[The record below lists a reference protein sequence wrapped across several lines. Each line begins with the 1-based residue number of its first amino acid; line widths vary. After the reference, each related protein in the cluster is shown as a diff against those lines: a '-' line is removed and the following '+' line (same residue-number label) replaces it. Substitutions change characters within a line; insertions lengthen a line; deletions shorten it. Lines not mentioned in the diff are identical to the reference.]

1 VAGFL
6 LAFSFGVL
14 AEPVMGPVAPV
25 VMSALVFAGSAQFA
39 ALAILVSGGGAGAA
53 ILAGILLNARYGP
66 MGIALAPSLRGS
78 PLRRAVT
85 GQAMVD
91 FSWAVAARAGG
102 RFDVL
107 LMVGA
112 TLPAYPTWVG
122 GTLAGVLVGD
132 ALGDPTTLGL
142 DAVFPAFFLSLLLE
156 GEARGRRAV
165 VAALL
170 GALIALALIPVSTAG
185 VPIIAASLAALIGL
199 RREEKAA

>member
-102 RFDVL
+102 RFDVP

-170 GALIALALIPVSTAG
+170 GALIAVALIPVSTAG